1 MMKPFASHLVL
12 ARIVA
17 CMILLGISACFAQNK
32 VVDTL
37 SLVEDTTPIFRNP
50 GKGWVFYTTWFNGMT
65 ADQIARGSV
74 CYSRFSWVDIEPQEG
89 TFNWATIDNG
99 IARCKAQGI
108 KYAFGIMNISM
119 DWGPDDG
126 YATPKWVFDA
136 GATYYR
142 VKDIRRP
149 TLYNTIP
156 YWTNNPVF
164 FTKMNAFIQAM
175 GTRYNGNPDISWID
189 IRSYGNWGEGHL
201 GGISKDMN
209 GATITEPTS
218 TAMTTD
224 YYQPFLA
231 AFPKTQL
238 ILPWGHAGHNVAYDW
253 AVNNGIGMR
262 RDGLPDWSDGTDIA
276 RADGKEPAVVEYT
289 ANYTDMVTSNVWN
302 DSLVTTATLNAHA
315 SYAEISRG
323 DPVQFMTAADSY
335 MKNLANKIGYHFV
348 LRSIALPWDNLIKGT
363 SFPVR
368 MKWVNRGTTNLY
380 NENGFIAL
388 ALLNASGQVVDSS
401 WIANVDPK
409 TWRPGNIDIS
419 SNVQFL
425 KAPSG
430 SYTLALGLFTSKAN
444 ASPDYRLGNTGR
456 NASGWYVLS
465 SMTIKD
471 APTKIRGNTLQ
482 TQLQTNEVSKL
493 RRFTLTGRTVQRVLK

>member
-1 MMKPFASHLVL
+1 
-12 ARIVA
+12 
-17 CMILLGISACFAQNK
+17 
-32 VVDTL
+32 
-37 SLVEDTTPIFRNP
+37 
-50 GKGWVFYTTWFNGMT
+50 
-65 ADQIARGSV
+65 
-74 CYSRFSWVDIEPQEG
+74 
-89 TFNWATIDNG
+89 
-99 IARCKAQGI
+99 
-108 KYAFGIMNISM
+108 
-119 DWGPDDG
+119 
-126 YATPKWVFDA
+126 
-136 GATYYR
+136 
-142 VKDIRRP
+142 
-149 TLYNTIP
+149 
-156 YWTNNPVF
+156 
-164 FTKMNAFIQAM
+164 
-175 GTRYNGNPDISWID
+175 
-189 IRSYGNWGEGHL
+189 
-201 GGISKDMN
+201 
-209 GATITEPTS
+209 
-218 TAMTTD
+218 
-224 YYQPFLA
+224 
-231 AFPKTQL
+231 
-238 ILPWGHAGHNVAYDW
+238 
-253 AVNNGIGMR
+253 
-262 RDGLPDWSDGTDIA
+262 
-276 RADGKEPAVVEYT
+276 
-289 ANYTDMVTSNVWN
+289 MVTSNVWN